1 MGGEGGSGEHGVVL
15 QEMLTWGHGLHVS
28 GELAAHVVVVGADV
42 VKTPVGQLV
51 CAVELGTERKAPL
64 LEPWGVGSAWS
75 PTAVRRAKAFVQRG
89 KALQL

>member
-1 MGGEGGSGEHGVVL
+1 MGGAWGL

-28 GELAAHVVVVGADV
+28 RELAAHIVVVGANV

-51 CAVELGTERKAPL
+51 RAVELETNRRASV
-64 LEPWGVGSAWS
+64 LEP
-75 PTAVRRAKAFVQRG
+75 RAGLHRHPEPKLWCRWA